1 MKVAHDI
8 ATDTL
13 TVVLRDAAVAESDE
27 SRPGVVLDYDDG
39 GRLVAI
45 EILHYSTFAA
55 GDVPPELPLD
65 FWREPTLADLAA
77 EAREGD
83 ASYDALA
90 GAGAE
95 LWSSDAEFEA
105 FQRELAD
112 ARTERRSGTG

>member
-13 TVVLRDAAVAESDE
+13 TVVLRDAAVAES
-27 SRPGVVLDYDDG
+27 
-39 GRLVAI
+39 
-45 EILHYSTFAA
+45 
-55 GDVPPELPLD
+55 DVPPELPLD